1 MQIDDLEW
9 DDRNEAHIARHQ
21 VEPEEVED
29 VCYGNH
35 IVRRSRGGRYEVC
48 GQTDGGRYLVVV
60 LEPLGGNRYRPV
72 TARDMGV
79 REQRSYRRMRR

>member
-35 IVRRSRGGRYEVC
+35 MATTLCDAVAVDVMRFAG
-48 GQTDGGRYLVVV
+48 
-60 LEPLGGNRYRPV
+60 
-72 TARDMGV
+72 
-79 REQRSYRRMRR
+79 RRMEDVIWLLSSNH